1 MKANVFSSKQKQVS
15 HCSKRD
21 HGQRDPAPPSSHNIK
36 STSSTTFPRY
46 EKTRMPGT
54 APSAPNKCNKK
65 ISTRLRRL
73 DRDQSRVASRQPGN
87 GTALFFSAP
96 ILCVTTMGSPRGPTS
111 FPCHC
116 WAAGPPWWSARCAR
130 SSRGPHSGTRRA
142 RARSKSESLAMHKMV
157 SAVPRY

>member
-1 MKANVFSSKQKQVS
+1 MKADAFSSKQKQVS
-15 HCSKRD
+15 RCSKGD

-36 STSSTTFPRY
+36 RTSSTTFPPFA
-46 EKTRMPGT
+46 ETRMLGT

-65 ISTRLRRL
+65 ISMRLRRL

-96 ILCVTTMGSPRGPTS
+96 IPYDPTLGSPRGPTS

-142 RARSKSESLAMHKMV
+142 RARSKSGSLSMHEMLSV
-157 SAVPRY
+157 VVHG